1 MAEKIFDDPKEQAK
15 YEKICLEEKEL
26 ALQVHEYRE
35 KNKLQY
41 FTLEKLNRPNPPQA
55 ELLEAWEEPRY
66 KVFTFTGGN
75 RSGKTTLG
83 VIIGESVMFGKWL
96 WNDKKLHFTHN
107 RPRKV
112 RYIGQDW
119 HNQIEKVVIPK
130 ILEWWPEARKVKTKG
145 NGIITPAYFEDLKT
159 GSSLEI
165 MSNLQ
170 LSDVH
175 EGWDGDLI
183 IYDEPPKRDIRV
195 ANARGLIDRE
205 GRELFCATLLK
216 EAWIHHDVINAVLK
230 DGKPDPTIFNVSTDI
245 YANVGYG
252 ITIEGVKEYIKKL
265 DEDEIDARIHGIP
278 SYMSGLVYPTFK
290 RKTHL
295 VERFKVPLDWMIDIA
310 IDVHPRERQAVLFM
324 ATDPKNERYLVN
336 EIWDHGDGTWIAEN
350 IIRCVNQNDYRVNR
364 VIIDPL
370 AKGDKNNPNTTFD
383 KIALVLMRY
392 GYLLE
397 TATKD
402 LRSGILEVKKHLIGP
417 NNKPSLFMF
426 DDLIRVRFEIEGYM
440 YDEKTQKPK
449 DENDHM
455 MENLYRT
462 LLLNTQYVEPEEE
475 QYETVGDSGN
485 ENRDE
490 ITGY

>member
-1 MAEKIFDDPKEQAK
+1 MIPEIFDDPKKQAK
-15 YEKICLEEKEL
+15 YKKICLEEKEL
-26 ALQVHEYRE
+26 ALQVHSFRE

-66 KVFTFTGGN
+66 KVFTFTGSN
-75 RSGKTTLG
+75 RLGKTTLG
-83 VIIGESVMFGKWL
+83 TIIALSVMFGKWL
-96 WNDKKLHFTHN
+96 WNDKKLHFIHN
-107 RPRKV
+107 LPRKV

-119 HNQIEKVVIPK
+119 HNQIEKVVVPK
-130 ILEWWPEARKVKTKG
+130 IKEWWPEARKVKTKG

-175 EGWDGDLI
+175 EGWDGDVI

-216 EAWIHHDVINAVLK
+216 EAWIHHEVINAVLEN
-230 DGKPDPTIFNVSTDI
+230 GRPDPSIFNVTADI
-245 YANVGYG
+245 YANLGYG
-252 ITIEGVKEYIKKL
+252 LTIEGIKDYIKKL
-265 DEDEIDARIHGIP
+265 DENEIDARIQGIP
-278 SYMSGLVYPTFK
+278 SYMSGLIYPTFK

-295 VERFKVPLDWMIDIA
+295 VERFKVPLDWLVDIA
-310 IDVHPRERQAVLFM
+310 IDVHPRERQAVLFT

-336 EIWDHGDGTWIAEN
+336 EIWDHGDGTWVAEN

-364 VIIDPL
+364 VIVDPL

-402 LRSGILEVKKHLIGP
+402 LTGGILEVKKHLVGP
-417 NNKPSLFMF
+417 NKKPSLFMF
-426 DDLIRVRFEIEGYM
+426 DDLIRTLFEIEGYM
-440 YDEKTQKPK
+440 YDDKTQKPK

-462 LLLNTQYVEPEEE
+462 LLLNTKYVEPEEE
-475 QYETVGDSGN
+475 QDDPDWHDGN
-485 ENRDE
+485 ENRDKT
-490 ITGY
+490 TGY